1 VANISKNQYDYLQ
14 SKVAEGGGNAEWAK
28 DQLANSTYTPPSST
42 NTPAPNNVIDTRNN
56 GSVTYDYHNSYPSS
70 SSTPSGGSV
79 GVRDYF
85 EKNGYQVNYNSANG
99 GITIVD
105 PKTGK
110 ASYLDSGNYNND
122 NGSAYISQDA
132 ANSLMNNFQPQQ
144 SVQPQQVNP
153 MQWLQQQQDQL
164 RQQLQ
169 ARAQQEAAAIAKQKR
184 DALSQLVEQ
193 LKGNQQTG
201 LQGIQNSVEDAKQ
214 GVEDSSFQ
222 QWLAARQAM
231 ANRGLAG
238 SGLASDQ
245 DTRLLLAKQ
254 RDLAGVYRNAQTQ
267 SQTLNN
273 QYTNQLNNA
282 YQQLA
287 AINPDATAADL
298 FNKYYTDGQKSLND
312 QFQTFADL
320 YKWNTPSANNTQD
333 NQTKMY
339 EWNNVS
345 ANDMLKNTQFYDKL
359 NQDGKIEAAKL
370 ALNLK
375 QYDLD
380 VAKVMGVDQN
390 GNPTLDAQK
399 LYEEMR
405 HNQASEG
412 IASANVSL
420 GAARLQQ
427 SIASAQQ
434 KANMDMLKLQNSQWG
449 KQGQL
454 LKSLADSK
462 LSLASRALEAVKA
475 NPDDYGAKT
484 EYEAA
489 IRDANAAQKAL
500 EAVANGSDASSAYS
514 QSQGNYAT
522 SWGGI

>member
-1 VANISKNQYDYLQ
+1 
-14 SKVAEGGGNAEWAK
+14 
-28 DQLANSTYTPPSST
+28 
-42 NTPAPNNVIDTRNN
+42 
-56 GSVTYDYHNSYPSS
+56 
-70 SSTPSGGSV
+70 
-79 GVRDYF
+79 
-85 EKNGYQVNYNSANG
+85 
-99 GITIVD
+99 
-105 PKTGK
+105 
-110 ASYLDSGNYNND
+110 
-122 NGSAYISQDA
+122 
-132 ANSLMNNFQPQQ
+132 
-144 SVQPQQVNP
+144 
-153 MQWLQQQQDQL
+153 
-164 RQQLQ
+164 
-169 ARAQQEAAAIAKQKR
+169 
-184 DALSQLVEQ
+184 
-193 LKGNQQTG
+193 
-201 LQGIQNSVEDAKQ
+201 
-214 GVEDSSFQ
+214 
-222 QWLAARQAM
+222 M

-267 SQTLNN
+267 SQSLNN
-273 QYTNQLNNA
+273 QYTDQLNNA

-312 QFQTFADL
+312 QFKSFVDL
-320 YKWNTPSANNTQD
+320 YNWATPSGNNTQD
-333 NQTKMY
+333 NQTKLF

-345 ANDMLKNTQFYDKL
+345 AKDMLQNTQFYDKL

-375 QYDLD
+375 QFDLD